1 MTTNDTCLIYMHVFM
16 HQRKLEGQL
25 TTSEKIE
32 KFMWFGDGDAPEP
45 LSNTLKNEMV
55 PYE

>member
-1 MTTNDTCLIYMHVFM
+1 MHVFM

-32 KFMWFGDGDAPEP
+32 KFMWFGDGDASEL
-45 LSNTLKNEMV
+45 LSNTLKSEVV